1 MNLIEIRE
9 LYKNQEAYL
18 DKEITVGG
26 WVRSI
31 RDSKAFGF
39 IVINDGTFFTPLQV
53 VYHDDMENFEEISK
67 LNVGAAVVVTGT
79 LVATPQDEYCKTAR
93 RRSYS
98 QWTKESHEME
108 IRRQEK
114 E

>member
-67 LNVGAAVVVTGT
+67 LF
-79 LVATPQDEYCKTAR
+79 KTDGSWFDAQILFR
-93 RRSYS
+93 FSEHLYYS
-98 QWTKESHEME
+98 ASIALRNAQ
-108 IRRQEK
+108 
-114 E
+114 

>member
-1 MNLIEIRE
+1 MNLIKIRE

-67 LNVGAAVVVTGT
+67 LNVRSSCCCNRYTGCNT
-79 LVATPQDEYCKTAR
+79 TGKTA
-93 RRSYS
+93 
-98 QWTKESHEME
+98 
-108 IRRQEK
+108 I
-114 E
+114 